1 MSALSDVVPLTT
13 LLTKFIN
20 QIYPATGVS
29 YQNIAV
35 GFDTSGS
42 TGNNFDNK
50 NTILQ
55 KEQEVVHDFIIEN
68 SSANI
73 IIFSFSDKSMNHGE
87 YRKMDTIFSLSGEV
101 INLDRND
108 GYFIDLPAVTSGGMT
123 NTIEPLNDIKKS
135 IEKSIEK
142 NECTY
147 DLVVIITDG
156 QTNSTKEEIVEV
168 FQYFTS
174 KGIDIHIVAVSNSN
188 QNLETI
194 SSREEINLAGMDL
207 VNYGQNYVSKLIIFN
222 KYHCDVPFIGA
233 ERSSQNKKSLQFLG
247 SPIPPGMPVPAFLS
261 DLIEIISD
269 NASNLSWGI
278 NQIESKKFCVEIGK
292 IWQVMYVQLSIT
304 NRYLNTII
312 QKLSSIPNFLTVNG
326 AELISHK
333 IFEYIQ
339 YGFDCSSKNIPVR
352 LTGLEEHVKAATV
365 KKQEFAVAVKLL
377 EDFGP
382 IFRAE
387 EIVSLP
393 FNGLCCTILANP

>member
-1 MSALSDVVPLTT
+1 MSALSDVVPPTT
-13 LLTKFIN
+13 PLIQFIN
-20 QIYPATGVS
+20 RIHSVMGIIYK
-29 YQNIAV
+29 NIV
-35 GFDTSGS
+35 LVLDTSGS
-42 TGNNFDNK
+42 TGGNFDDTK
-50 NTILQ
+50 TILQ
-55 KEQEVVHDFIIEN
+55 KEQLLARGIIKEN
-68 SSANI
+68 SSADI
-73 IIFSFSDKSMNHGE
+73 TIFSFSDKSKNHGK
-87 YRKMDTIFSLSGEV
+87 YRKMDTIFSLNGEV
-101 INLDRND
+101 INLDQND
-108 GYFIDLPAVTSGGMT
+108 GFFIDLPEVTYGGIT
-123 NTIEPLNDIKKS
+123 NTCIPLFNIKKD
-135 IEKSIEK
+135 IEDKK
-142 NECTY
+142 CTY

-156 QTNSTKEEIVEV
+156 QTNSSKESIIEV
-168 FQYFTS
+168 FQYFSS
-174 KGIDIHIVAVSNSN
+174 KGIDIQIIAVSNSN

-222 KYHCDVPFIGA
+222 QYHCNVPFVGA

-269 NASNLSWGI
+269 NAPNLSWGI
-278 NQIESKKFCVEIGK
+278 NQIESKKFCMEIGK
-292 IWQVMYVQLSIT
+292 ILQVMYLQLSIT
-304 NRYLNTII
+304 DRYLNTII

-365 KKQEFAVAVKLL
+365 KKQEFSDAVQYLTNN
-377 EDFGP
+377 GP
-382 IFRAE
+382 IFRAK

-393 FNGLCCTILANP
+393 FNGLCCSILTDA